1 MKLSAWGDKTMDLSN
16 LEKEISYSFKDKSLL
31 QQAVTHSSFSNEQ
44 RIRKWKNYERIEF
57 LGDAVLE
64 LVSSDYFYHIY
75 PEETEG
81 NLTKM
86 RAAAVCEQALAIT
99 ARQLKLGS
107 YMVFGKGE
115 EANGGRE
122 RESIIADC
130 VEAII
135 GAIYL
140 DSGIENA
147 KAFIHRFV
155 LNDLEHKRLFYD
167 AKSILQEWV
176 QETKAGEL
184 TYELIKEEG
193 PEHDKC
199 FVMEARLNG
208 KTIGF
213 GQGKSKKTAQQHA
226 AYDAL
231 LKKEGSKK
239 DLRI

>member
-1 MKLSAWGDKTMDLSN
+1 MMEIEK
-16 LEKEISYSFKDKSLL
+16 LEKELDNLENEIGYQFKDKSLL
-31 QQAVTHSSFSNEQ
+31 KQALTHSSFSNEQ
-44 RIRKWKNYERIEF
+44 KIRKRKNYERIEF

-64 LVSSDYFYHIY
+64 LVSSDYFYRNY

-107 YMVFGKGE
+107 YMIFGKGE

-122 RESIIADC
+122 RESIIADA
-130 VEAII
+130 VEAVI

-140 DSGIENA
+140 DESLEEA
-147 KAFIHRFV
+147 KKFIYRFV
-155 LNDLEHKRLFYD
+155 LNDLDHKRLFYD
-167 AKSILQEWV
+167 AKSILQEHV

-184 TYELIKEEG
+184 VYELIREEG
-193 PEHDKC
+193 PEHDKL
-199 FVMEARLNG
+199 FVVEARLNDV
-208 KTIGF
+208 TIGS
-213 GQGKSKKTAQQHA
+213 GEGKSKKAAQQHA

-231 LKKEGSKK
+231 LKQHIECPKSA
-239 DLRI
+239 I

>member
-1 MKLSAWGDKTMDLSN
+1 MFL
-16 LEKEISYSFKDKSLL
+16 LEELEEKIGYCFCDKSLL
-31 QQAVTHSSFSNEQ
+31 RQALTHSSFSNEQ
-44 RIRKWKNYERIEF
+44 KINKWKNYERIEY

-64 LVSSDYFYHIY
+64 LISSDYFYHTY

-86 RAAAVCEQALAIT
+86 RASAVCEQALAIT
-99 ARQLKLGS
+99 ARELQLGG

-115 EANGGRE
+115 EQNGGRE
-122 RESIIADC
+122 RESIIADA

-140 DSGIENA
+140 DGGLEQA
-147 KAFIHRFV
+147 KKFIHGFV
-155 LNDLEHKRLFYD
+155 LNDLDNKRLFYD
-167 AKSILQEWV
+167 AKSILQERI
-176 QETKAGEL
+176 QEAKLGEL
-184 TYELIKEEG
+184 TYELIREEG
-193 PEHDKC
+193 PEHEKN

-208 KTIGF
+208 QPIGT

-231 LKKEGSKK
+231 LKQNGTE
-239 DLRI
+239 R

>member
-1 MKLSAWGDKTMDLSN
+1 MFL
-16 LEKEISYSFKDKSLL
+16 LEELEEKIGYCFQDKSLL
-31 QQAVTHSSFSNEQ
+31 RQALTHSSFSNEQ
-44 RIRKWKNYERIEF
+44 KINKWKNYERIEY

-64 LVSSDYFYHIY
+64 LISSDYFYHAY

-86 RAAAVCEQALAIT
+86 RASAVCEQALAIT
-99 ARQLKLGS
+99 ARELQLGG

-115 EANGGRE
+115 EQNGGRE
-122 RESIIADC
+122 RESIIADA

-140 DSGIENA
+140 DGGLEQA
-147 KAFIHRFV
+147 KKFIHGFV
-155 LNDLEHKRLFYD
+155 LNDLDHKRLFYD
-167 AKSILQEWV
+167 AKSILQERI
-176 QETKAGEL
+176 QEAKLGEL
-184 TYELIKEEG
+184 TYELIREEG
-193 PEHDKC
+193 PEHEKN

-208 KTIGF
+208 ETIGT

-231 LKKEGSKK
+231 LKQNGTE
-239 DLRI
+239 R

>member
-1 MKLSAWGDKTMDLSN
+1 MMELET

-31 QQAVTHSSFSNEQ
+31 KQALTHSSFSNEQ

-64 LVSSDYFYHIY
+64 LVSSDYFYHTF

-107 YMVFGKGE
+107 YMIFGKGE

-122 RESIIADC
+122 RESIIADA
-130 VEAII
+130 VEAVI

-140 DSGIENA
+140 DSGIE
-147 KAFIHRFV
+147 KAREFIHRFV

-167 AKSILQEWV
+167 AKSILQEYV

-184 TYELIKEEG
+184 VYELIKEEG
-193 PEHDKC
+193 PEHDKL
-199 FVMEARLNG
+199 FAMEARLNG
-208 KTIGF
+208 KTIGY
-213 GQGKSKKTAQQHA
+213 GEGKSKKTAQQHA

-231 LKKEGSKK
+231 LKKDGNKK

>member
-1 MKLSAWGDKTMDLSN
+1 MFL
-16 LEKEISYSFKDKSLL
+16 LEELEGKIGYCFRDKSLL
-31 QQAVTHSSFSNEQ
+31 KQALTHSSFSNEQ
-44 RIRKWKNYERIEF
+44 KINKWKNYERIEY

-64 LVSSDYFYHIY
+64 LISSDYFYHAY

-86 RAAAVCEQALAIT
+86 RASAVCEQALAIT
-99 ARQLKLGS
+99 ARELQLGG

-115 EANGGRE
+115 EQNGGRE
-122 RESIIADC
+122 RESIIADA

-140 DSGIENA
+140 DGGLEQA
-147 KAFIHRFV
+147 KKFIHGFV
-155 LNDLEHKRLFYD
+155 LNDLDHKRLFYD
-167 AKSILQEWV
+167 AKSILQERI
-176 QETKAGEL
+176 QEAKLGEL
-184 TYELIKEEG
+184 TYELIREEG
-193 PEHDKC
+193 PEHEKN

-208 KTIGF
+208 ETIGT

-231 LKKEGSKK
+231 LKQNGTE
-239 DLRI
+239 R

>member
-1 MKLSAWGDKTMDLSN
+1 MFL
-16 LEKEISYSFKDKSLL
+16 LEELEGKIGYCFQDKSLL
-31 QQAVTHSSFSNEQ
+31 KQALTHSSFSNEQ
-44 RIRKWKNYERIEF
+44 KINKWKNYERIEY

-64 LVSSDYFYHIY
+64 LISSDYFYHAY

-86 RAAAVCEQALAIT
+86 RASAVCEQALAIT
-99 ARQLKLGS
+99 ARELQLGG

-115 EANGGRE
+115 EQNGGRE
-122 RESIIADC
+122 RESIIADA

-140 DSGIENA
+140 DGGLEQA
-147 KAFIHRFV
+147 KKFIHGFV
-155 LNDLEHKRLFYD
+155 LNDLDHKRLFYD
-167 AKSILQEWV
+167 AKSILQERI
-176 QETKAGEL
+176 QEAKLGEL
-184 TYELIKEEG
+184 TYELIREEG
-193 PEHDKC
+193 PEHEKN

-208 KTIGF
+208 QTIGT

-231 LKKEGSKK
+231 LKQNGTE
-239 DLRI
+239 R

>member
-1 MKLSAWGDKTMDLSN
+1 MMEIEK
-16 LEKEISYSFKDKSLL
+16 LEKELDNLENEIGYQFKDKSLL
-31 QQAVTHSSFSNEQ
+31 KQALTHSSFSNEQ
-44 RIRKWKNYERIEF
+44 KIRKRKNYERIEF

-64 LVSSDYFYHIY
+64 LVSSDYFYRTY

-107 YMVFGKGE
+107 YMIFGKGE

-122 RESIIADC
+122 RESIIADA
-130 VEAII
+130 VEAVI

-140 DSGIENA
+140 DESLEEA
-147 KAFIHRFV
+147 KKFIYRFV
-155 LNDLEHKRLFYD
+155 LNDLDHKRLFYD
-167 AKSILQEWV
+167 AKSILQEHI

-184 TYELIKEEG
+184 VYELIREEG
-193 PEHDKC
+193 PEHDKL
-199 FVMEARLNG
+199 FVVEARLNDV
-208 KTIGF
+208 TIGS
-213 GQGKSKKTAQQHA
+213 GEGKSKKAAQQHA

-231 LKKEGSKK
+231 LKQHIKCPKSA
-239 DLRI
+239 I

>member
-1 MKLSAWGDKTMDLSN
+1 MMEIEK
-16 LEKEISYSFKDKSLL
+16 LEKELDNLENEIGYQFKDKSLL
-31 QQAVTHSSFSNEQ
+31 KQALTHSSFSNEQ
-44 RIRKWKNYERIEF
+44 KIRKRKNYERIEF

-64 LVSSDYFYHIY
+64 LVSSDYFYRTY

-107 YMVFGKGE
+107 YMIFGKGE

-122 RESIIADC
+122 RESIIADA
-130 VEAII
+130 VEAVI

-140 DSGIENA
+140 DESLDEA
-147 KAFIHRFV
+147 RKFIYRFV
-155 LNDLEHKRLFYD
+155 LNDLDHKRLFYD
-167 AKSILQEWV
+167 AKSILQEHV

-184 TYELIKEEG
+184 VYELIREEG
-193 PEHDKC
+193 PEHDKL
-199 FVMEARLNG
+199 FVVEARLNDV
-208 KTIGF
+208 TIGS
-213 GQGKSKKTAQQHA
+213 GEGKSKKTAQQHA

-231 LKKEGSKK
+231 LKQHIKCPKSA
-239 DLRI
+239 I

>member
-1 MKLSAWGDKTMDLSN
+1 MVSLEE
-16 LEKEISYSFKDKSLL
+16 LEKKIGYSFRDKSLL
-31 QQAVTHSSFSNEQ
+31 RQALTHSSFSNEQ
-44 RIRKWKNYERIEF
+44 KIHKWKNYERIEF

-64 LVSSDYFYHIY
+64 LISSDYFYRTY

-115 EANGGRE
+115 EQNGGRE
-122 RESIIADC
+122 RESIIADA

-135 GAIYL
+135 GAVYL
-140 DSGIENA
+140 DAGIEEA
-147 KAFIHRFV
+147 KKFIYRFV
-155 LNDLEHKRLFYD
+155 LNDLENKRLFYD
-167 AKSILQEWV
+167 AKSILQEQL
-176 QETKAGEL
+176 QEKKAGEL
-184 TYELIKEEG
+184 TYELVREEG
-193 PEHDKC
+193 PEHEKV
-199 FVMEARLNG
+199 FVMNALLNDVV
-208 KTIGF
+208 IGT

-231 LKKEGSKK
+231 MQQKNKG
-239 DLRI
+239 

>member
-1 MKLSAWGDKTMDLSN
+1 MMEIEK
-16 LEKEISYSFKDKSLL
+16 LEKELDNLENEIGYQFKDKGLL
-31 QQAVTHSSFSNEQ
+31 KQALTHSSFSNEQ
-44 RIRKWKNYERIEF
+44 KIRKWKNYERIEF

-64 LVSSDYFYHIY
+64 LVSSDYFYRTY

-107 YMVFGKGE
+107 YMIFGKGE

-122 RESIIADC
+122 RESIIADA
-130 VEAII
+130 VEAVI

-140 DSGIENA
+140 DASLEEA
-147 KAFIHRFV
+147 KKFIYRFV
-155 LNDLEHKRLFYD
+155 LNDLDHKRLFYD
-167 AKSILQEWV
+167 AKSILQEHI

-184 TYELIKEEG
+184 VYELIREEG
-193 PEHDKC
+193 PEHDKL
-199 FVMEARLNG
+199 FVVEARLNDV
-208 KTIGF
+208 TIGS
-213 GQGKSKKTAQQHA
+213 GEGKSKKTAQQHA

-231 LKKEGSKK
+231 LKQHIKCPKSA
-239 DLRI
+239 I

>member
-1 MKLSAWGDKTMDLSN
+1 MMEIEK
-16 LEKEISYSFKDKSLL
+16 LEKELDNLENEIGYQFKDKSLL
-31 QQAVTHSSFSNEQ
+31 KQALTHSSFSNEQ
-44 RIRKWKNYERIEF
+44 KIRKWKNYERIEF

-64 LVSSDYFYHIY
+64 LVSSDFFYRTY

-107 YMVFGKGE
+107 YMIFGKGE

-122 RESIIADC
+122 RESIIADA
-130 VEAII
+130 VEAVI

-140 DSGIENA
+140 DESLEEA
-147 KAFIHRFV
+147 KKFIYRFV
-155 LNDLEHKRLFYD
+155 LNDLDHKRLFYD
-167 AKSILQEWV
+167 AKSILQEHI

-184 TYELIKEEG
+184 VYELIREEG
-193 PEHDKC
+193 PEHDKL
-199 FVMEARLNG
+199 FVVEARLNDV
-208 KTIGF
+208 TIGS
-213 GQGKSKKTAQQHA
+213 GEGKSKKAAQQHA

-231 LKKEGSKK
+231 LKQHIKCPKSA
-239 DLRI
+239 I

>member
-1 MKLSAWGDKTMDLSN
+1 MFL
-16 LEKEISYSFKDKSLL
+16 LEELEGKIGYCFQDKSLL
-31 QQAVTHSSFSNEQ
+31 KQALTHSSFSNEQ
-44 RIRKWKNYERIEF
+44 KINKWKNYERIEY

-64 LVSSDYFYHIY
+64 LISSDYFYHAY

-86 RAAAVCEQALAIT
+86 RASAVCEQALAIT
-99 ARQLKLGS
+99 ARELQLGG

-115 EANGGRE
+115 EQNGGRE
-122 RESIIADC
+122 RESIIADA

-140 DSGIENA
+140 DGGLEQA
-147 KAFIHRFV
+147 KKFIHGFV
-155 LNDLEHKRLFYD
+155 LNDLDHKRLFYD
-167 AKSILQEWV
+167 AKSILQERI
-176 QETKAGEL
+176 QEAKLGEL
-184 TYELIKEEG
+184 TYELIREEG
-193 PEHDKC
+193 PEHEKN

-208 KTIGF
+208 ETIGT

-231 LKKEGSKK
+231 LKQNGTE
-239 DLRI
+239 R

>member
-1 MKLSAWGDKTMDLSN
+1 MMEIEK
-16 LEKEISYSFKDKSLL
+16 LEKELDNLENEIGYQFKDKSLL
-31 QQAVTHSSFSNEQ
+31 KLALTHSSFSHEQ
-44 RIRKWKNYERIEF
+44 KIRKWKNYERIEF

-64 LVSSDYFYHIY
+64 LVSSDYFYRTY

-107 YMVFGKGE
+107 YMIFGKGE

-122 RESIIADC
+122 RESIIADA
-130 VEAII
+130 VEAVI

-140 DSGIENA
+140 DESLEEA
-147 KAFIHRFV
+147 KKFIYRFV
-155 LNDLEHKRLFYD
+155 LNDLDHKRLFYD
-167 AKSILQEWV
+167 AKSILQEHI

-184 TYELIKEEG
+184 VYELIREEG
-193 PEHDKC
+193 PEHDKL
-199 FVMEARLNG
+199 FVVEARLNDV
-208 KTIGF
+208 TIGS
-213 GQGKSKKTAQQHA
+213 GEGKSKKTAQQHA

-231 LKKEGSKK
+231 LKQHIKCPKSA
-239 DLRI
+239 I

>member
-1 MKLSAWGDKTMDLSN
+1 MMEIEK
-16 LEKEISYSFKDKSLL
+16 LEKELDNLENEIGYQFKDKSLL
-31 QQAVTHSSFSNEQ
+31 KQALTHSSFSNEQ
-44 RIRKWKNYERIEF
+44 KIRKWKNYERIEF

-64 LVSSDYFYHIY
+64 LVSSDYFYRTY

-107 YMVFGKGE
+107 YMIFGKGE

-122 RESIIADC
+122 RESIIADA
-130 VEAII
+130 VEAVI

-140 DSGIENA
+140 DASLEEA
-147 KAFIHRFV
+147 KKFIYRFV
-155 LNDLEHKRLFYD
+155 LNDLDHKRLFYD
-167 AKSILQEWV
+167 AKSILQEHI

-184 TYELIKEEG
+184 VYELIREEG
-193 PEHDKC
+193 PEHDKL
-199 FVMEARLNG
+199 FVVEARLNDV
-208 KTIGF
+208 TIGS
-213 GQGKSKKTAQQHA
+213 GEGKSKKAAQQHA

-231 LKKEGSKK
+231 LKQHIKCPKSA
-239 DLRI
+239 I

>member
-1 MKLSAWGDKTMDLSN
+1 MMEIEK
-16 LEKEISYSFKDKSLL
+16 LEKELDNLENEIGYQFKDKSLL
-31 QQAVTHSSFSNEQ
+31 KQALTHSSFSNEQ
-44 RIRKWKNYERIEF
+44 KIRKWKNYERIEF

-64 LVSSDYFYHIY
+64 LVSSDYFYRTY

-107 YMVFGKGE
+107 YMIFGKGE

-122 RESIIADC
+122 RESIIADA
-130 VEAII
+130 VEAVI

-140 DSGIENA
+140 DESLEEA
-147 KAFIHRFV
+147 KKFIYRFV
-155 LNDLEHKRLFYD
+155 LNDLDHKRLFYD
-167 AKSILQEWV
+167 AKSILQEHI

-184 TYELIKEEG
+184 VYELIREEG
-193 PEHDKC
+193 PEHDKL
-199 FVMEARLNG
+199 FVVEARLNDV
-208 KTIGF
+208 TIGC
-213 GQGKSKKTAQQHA
+213 GEGKSKKAAQQHA

-231 LKKEGSKK
+231 LKQHIKCPKSA
-239 DLRI
+239 I

>member
-1 MKLSAWGDKTMDLSN
+1 MMEIEK
-16 LEKEISYSFKDKSLL
+16 LEKELDNLENEIGYQFKDKSLL
-31 QQAVTHSSFSNEQ
+31 KQALTHSSFSNEQ
-44 RIRKWKNYERIEF
+44 KIRKWKNYERIEF

-64 LVSSDYFYHIY
+64 LVSSDYFYRTY

-107 YMVFGKGE
+107 YMIFGKGE

-122 RESIIADC
+122 RESIIADA
-130 VEAII
+130 VEAVI

-140 DSGIENA
+140 DASLEDA
-147 KAFIHRFV
+147 KKFIYRFV
-155 LNDLEHKRLFYD
+155 LNDLDHKRLFYD
-167 AKSILQEWV
+167 AKSILQEHI

-184 TYELIKEEG
+184 VYELIREEG
-193 PEHDKC
+193 PEHDKL
-199 FVMEARLNG
+199 FVVEARLNDV
-208 KTIGF
+208 TIGS
-213 GQGKSKKTAQQHA
+213 GEGKSKKTAQQHA

-231 LKKEGSKK
+231 LKQHIKCPKSA
-239 DLRI
+239 I

>member
-1 MKLSAWGDKTMDLSN
+1 MMEIEK
-16 LEKEISYSFKDKSLL
+16 LEKELDNLENEIGYQFKDKSLL
-31 QQAVTHSSFSNEQ
+31 KQALTHSSFSNEQ
-44 RIRKWKNYERIEF
+44 KIRKWKNYERIEF

-64 LVSSDYFYHIY
+64 LVSSDYFYRTY

-107 YMVFGKGE
+107 YMIFGKGE

-122 RESIIADC
+122 RESIIADA
-130 VEAII
+130 VEAVI

-140 DSGIENA
+140 DESLEEA
-147 KAFIHRFV
+147 EKFIYRFV
-155 LNDLEHKRLFYD
+155 LNDLDHKRLFYD
-167 AKSILQEWV
+167 AKSILQEHI

-184 TYELIKEEG
+184 VYELIREEG
-193 PEHDKC
+193 PEHDKL
-199 FVMEARLNG
+199 FVVEARLNDV
-208 KTIGF
+208 TIGS
-213 GQGKSKKTAQQHA
+213 GEGKSKKAAQQHA

-231 LKKEGSKK
+231 LKQHIKCPKSA
-239 DLRI
+239 I

>member
-1 MKLSAWGDKTMDLSN
+1 MMEIEK
-16 LEKEISYSFKDKSLL
+16 LEKELDNLENEIGYQFKDKSLL
-31 QQAVTHSSFSNEQ
+31 KQALTHSSFSNEQ
-44 RIRKWKNYERIEF
+44 KIRKRKNYERIEF

-64 LVSSDYFYHIY
+64 LVSSDYFYRTY

-107 YMVFGKGE
+107 YMIFGKGE

-122 RESIIADC
+122 RESIIADA
-130 VEAII
+130 VEAVI

-140 DSGIENA
+140 DESLEEA
-147 KAFIHRFV
+147 KKFIYRFV
-155 LNDLEHKRLFYD
+155 LNDLDHKRLFYD
-167 AKSILQEWV
+167 AKSILQEHI

-184 TYELIKEEG
+184 VYELIREEG
-193 PEHDKC
+193 PEHDKL
-199 FVMEARLNG
+199 FVVEARLNDV
-208 KTIGF
+208 TIGS
-213 GQGKSKKTAQQHA
+213 GEGKSKKTAQQHA

-231 LKKEGSKK
+231 LKQHIKCPKSA
-239 DLRI
+239 I

>member
-1 MKLSAWGDKTMDLSN
+1 MMEIEK
-16 LEKEISYSFKDKSLL
+16 LEKELDNLENEIGYQFKDKSLL
-31 QQAVTHSSFSNEQ
+31 KQALTHSSFSNEQ
-44 RIRKWKNYERIEF
+44 KIRKRKNYERIEF

-64 LVSSDYFYHIY
+64 LVSSDYFYRTY

-107 YMVFGKGE
+107 YMIFGKGE

-122 RESIIADC
+122 RESIIADA
-130 VEAII
+130 VEAVI

-140 DSGIENA
+140 DESLEEA
-147 KAFIHRFV
+147 RKFIYRFV
-155 LNDLEHKRLFYD
+155 LNDLDHKRLFYD
-167 AKSILQEWV
+167 AKSILQEHV

-184 TYELIKEEG
+184 VYELIREEG
-193 PEHDKC
+193 PEHDKL
-199 FVMEARLNG
+199 FAVEARLNDV
-208 KTIGF
+208 TIGS
-213 GQGKSKKTAQQHA
+213 GEGKSKKTAQQHA

-231 LKKEGSKK
+231 LKQHIKCPKSA
-239 DLRI
+239 I

>member
-1 MKLSAWGDKTMDLSN
+1 MMEIEK
-16 LEKEISYSFKDKSLL
+16 LEKELDNLENEIGYQFKDKSLL
-31 QQAVTHSSFSNEQ
+31 KQALTHSSFSNEQ
-44 RIRKWKNYERIEF
+44 KIRKWKNYERIEF

-64 LVSSDYFYHIY
+64 LVSSDYFYRTY

-107 YMVFGKGE
+107 YMILGKGE

-122 RESIIADC
+122 RESIIADA
-130 VEAII
+130 VEAVI

-140 DSGIENA
+140 DESLEEA
-147 KAFIHRFV
+147 KKFIYRFV
-155 LNDLEHKRLFYD
+155 LNDLDHKRLFYD
-167 AKSILQEWV
+167 AKSILQEHV

-184 TYELIKEEG
+184 VYELIREEG
-193 PEHDKC
+193 PEHDKL
-199 FVMEARLNG
+199 FVVEARLNDV
-208 KTIGF
+208 TIGS
-213 GQGKSKKTAQQHA
+213 GEGKSKKAAQQHA

-231 LKKEGSKK
+231 LKQHIKCPKSA
-239 DLRI
+239 I

>member
-1 MKLSAWGDKTMDLSN
+1 MMEIEK
-16 LEKEISYSFKDKSLL
+16 LEKELDNLENEIGYQFKDKSLL
-31 QQAVTHSSFSNEQ
+31 KQALTHSSFSNEQ
-44 RIRKWKNYERIEF
+44 KIRKWKNYERIEF

-64 LVSSDYFYHIY
+64 LVSSDYFYRTY

-107 YMVFGKGE
+107 YMIFGKGE

-122 RESIIADC
+122 RESIIADA
-130 VEAII
+130 VEAVI

-140 DSGIENA
+140 DASLEEA
-147 KAFIHRFV
+147 KKFIYRFV
-155 LNDLEHKRLFYD
+155 LNDLDHKRLFYD
-167 AKSILQEWV
+167 AKSILQEHI

-184 TYELIKEEG
+184 VYELIREEG
-193 PEHDKC
+193 PEHDKL
-199 FVMEARLNG
+199 FVVEARLNDV
-208 KTIGF
+208 TIGS
-213 GQGKSKKTAQQHA
+213 GEGKSKKAAQQHA

-231 LKKEGSKK
+231 LKQQIKCPKSA
-239 DLRI
+239 I

>member
-1 MKLSAWGDKTMDLSN
+1 MMEIEKLEIELDN
-16 LEKEISYSFKDKSLL
+16 LENEIGYQFKDKSLL
-31 QQAVTHSSFSNEQ
+31 KQALTHSSFSNEQ
-44 RIRKWKNYERIEF
+44 KIRKWKNYERIEF

-64 LVSSDYFYHIY
+64 LVSSDYFYRTY

-107 YMVFGKGE
+107 YMIFGKGE

-122 RESIIADC
+122 RESIIADA
-130 VEAII
+130 VEAVI

-140 DSGIENA
+140 DASLEEA
-147 KAFIHRFV
+147 KKFIYRFV
-155 LNDLEHKRLFYD
+155 LNDLDHKRLFYD
-167 AKSILQEWV
+167 AKSILQEHI

-184 TYELIKEEG
+184 VYELIREEG
-193 PEHDKC
+193 PEHDKL
-199 FVMEARLNG
+199 FVVEARLNDV
-208 KTIGF
+208 TIGS
-213 GQGKSKKTAQQHA
+213 GEGKSKKTAQQHA

-231 LKKEGSKK
+231 LKQHIKCPKSA
-239 DLRI
+239 I

>member
-1 MKLSAWGDKTMDLSN
+1 MMEIEK
-16 LEKEISYSFKDKSLL
+16 LEKELDNLENEIGYQFKDKSLL
-31 QQAVTHSSFSNEQ
+31 KQALTHSSFSNEQ
-44 RIRKWKNYERIEF
+44 KIRKWKNYERIEF

-64 LVSSDYFYHIY
+64 LVSSDYFYRTY

-107 YMVFGKGE
+107 YMIFGKGE

-122 RESIIADC
+122 RESIIADA
-130 VEAII
+130 VEAVI

-140 DSGIENA
+140 DESLEEA
-147 KAFIHRFV
+147 KKFIYRFV
-155 LNDLEHKRLFYD
+155 LNDLDHKRLFYD
-167 AKSILQEWV
+167 AKSILQEHI

-184 TYELIKEEG
+184 VYELIREEG
-193 PEHDKC
+193 PEHDKL
-199 FVMEARLNG
+199 FVVEARLNDV
-208 KTIGF
+208 TIGS
-213 GQGKSKKTAQQHA
+213 GEGKSKKAAQQHA

-231 LKKEGSKK
+231 LKQQIKCPKSA
-239 DLRI
+239 I

>member
-1 MKLSAWGDKTMDLSN
+1 MMEMEELEKELDN
-16 LEKEISYSFKDKSLL
+16 LEKEIGYQFKDRSLL
-31 QQAVTHSSFSNEQ
+31 KQALTHSSFSNEQ
-44 RIRKWKNYERIEF
+44 KILKWKNYERIEF

-64 LVSSDYFYHIY
+64 LVSSDYFYRTY

-86 RAAAVCEQALAIT
+86 RAAAVCEQALAVT

-107 YMVFGKGE
+107 HMIFGKGE

-122 RESIIADC
+122 RESIIADA
-130 VEAII
+130 VEAVI

-140 DSGIENA
+140 DSSLDEA
-147 KAFIHRFV
+147 KKFIYRFV
-155 LNDLEHKRLFYD
+155 LNDLDHKRLFYD
-167 AKSILQEWV
+167 AKSILQEHI

-184 TYELIKEEG
+184 VYELIREEG
-193 PEHDKC
+193 PEHDKL

-208 KTIGF
+208 VTIGY
-213 GQGKSKKTAQQHA
+213 GEGKSKKTAQQHA

-231 LKKEGSKK
+231 LKQHIK
-239 DLRI
+239 

>member
-1 MKLSAWGDKTMDLSN
+1 MMEIEK
-16 LEKEISYSFKDKSLL
+16 LEKELDNLENEIGYQFKDKSLL
-31 QQAVTHSSFSNEQ
+31 KQALTHSSFSNEQ
-44 RIRKWKNYERIEF
+44 KIRKWKNYERIEF

-64 LVSSDYFYHIY
+64 LVSSDYFYRTY

-107 YMVFGKGE
+107 YMIFGKGE

-122 RESIIADC
+122 RESIIADA
-130 VEAII
+130 VEAVI

-140 DSGIENA
+140 DASLEEA
-147 KAFIHRFV
+147 KKFIYRFV
-155 LNDLEHKRLFYD
+155 LNDLDHKRLFYD
-167 AKSILQEWV
+167 AKSILQEHV

-184 TYELIKEEG
+184 VYELIREEG
-193 PEHDKC
+193 PEHDKL
-199 FVMEARLNG
+199 FVVEARLNDV
-208 KTIGF
+208 TIGS
-213 GQGKSKKTAQQHA
+213 GEGKSKKAAQQHA

-231 LKKEGSKK
+231 LKQHIKCPKSA
-239 DLRI
+239 I

>member
-1 MKLSAWGDKTMDLSN
+1 MMELET
-16 LEKEISYSFKDKSLL
+16 LEKEIAYSFKDKSLL
-31 QQAVTHSSFSNEQ
+31 KQALTHSSFSNEQ

-64 LVSSDYFYHIY
+64 LVSSDYFYHTF

-107 YMVFGKGE
+107 YMIFGKGE

-122 RESIIADC
+122 RESIIADA
-130 VEAII
+130 VEAVI

-140 DSGIENA
+140 DSGIE
-147 KAFIHRFV
+147 KAREFIHRFV

-167 AKSILQEWV
+167 AKSILQEYV

-184 TYELIKEEG
+184 IYELIKEEG
-193 PEHDKC
+193 PEHDKL
-199 FVMEARLNG
+199 FAMEARLNG
-208 KTIGF
+208 KTIGY
-213 GQGKSKKTAQQHA
+213 GEGKSKKTAQQHA

-231 LKKEGSKK
+231 LKKDGNKK

>member
-1 MKLSAWGDKTMDLSN
+1 MMELET
-16 LEKEISYSFKDKSLL
+16 LEKEIAYSSKDKSLL
-31 QQAVTHSSFSNEQ
+31 KQALTHSSFSNEQ

-64 LVSSDYFYHIY
+64 LVSSDYFYHTF

-107 YMVFGKGE
+107 YMIFGKGD
-115 EANGGRE
+115 EASGGRE
-122 RESIIADC
+122 RESIIADA
-130 VEAII
+130 VEAVI

-140 DSGIENA
+140 DSGIE
-147 KAFIHRFV
+147 KAREFIHRFV

-167 AKSILQEWV
+167 AKSILQEYV

-184 TYELIKEEG
+184 IYELIKEEG
-193 PEHDKC
+193 PEHDKL
-199 FVMEARLNG
+199 FAMEARLNG
-208 KTIGF
+208 KTIGY
-213 GQGKSKKTAQQHA
+213 GEGKSKKTAQQHA

-231 LKKEGSKK
+231 LKKDGNKK